1 MWVFY
6 FCTMFYEEIITFLT
20 SKGLSALVSKGL
32 AAFIITASIS
42 LIVIVINF
50 ITRKIILSFF
60 KRIAKST
67 SSSFDDLLIKNK
79 VPRLLSYIPS
89 LFFLFW
95 IIPSYSNTLYLLI
108 EAFTVILFILTVRA
122 VLNTVKDYFKST
134 DSLKHIPVDSYI
146 QVVMIFMWFVG
157 IVLILS
163 ILTGR
168 EVGTFLASIG
178 ALSAIIILVFRDTI
192 LGFVSSIQITVNDT
206 VRIGDWITMKGSNAD
221 GNVIEVNLS
230 TVKVQNFD
238 NTITTIPTY
247 KLVSDSFI
255 NWRGMDESDG
265 RRIKRSLL
273 IKPSSIKFLDDEEI
287 ESLKKIHLLS
297 DYIKK
302 IHKEIKSHNSSN
314 QVDKSMLINGRN
326 LTNLGIFR
334 EYVQRYLKEHPDTN
348 DNLTM
353 MCRQLQPT
361 AQGIPIQIY
370 AFSKD
375 KEWTKYEALT
385 SDIFDHLLSSVK
397 YFNLECF
404 ELNQFPV
411 Q

>member
-1 MWVFY
+1 
-6 FCTMFYEEIITFLT
+6 MFYEEIVNFLT
-20 SKGLSALVSKGL
+20 SKGLSEVVSQGL
-32 AAFIITASIS
+32 ATVIIVASIS
-42 LIVIVINF
+42 LVVIVINF
-50 ITRKIILSFF
+50 ITKKVILSFF

-79 VPRLLSYIPS
+79 VPGLLSYIPS

-108 EAFTVILFILTVRA
+108 ESFTVILFILTVRA
-122 VLNTVKDYFKST
+122 VLNTLKDYFKSS

-157 IVLILS
+157 IILILS

-168 EVGTFLASIG
+168 EVGTFLASLG

-255 NWRGMDESDG
+255 NWRGMNESDG

-273 IKPSSIKFLDDEEI
+273 IKPSSIKFLKDEEI

-297 DYIKK
+297 DYIKRSD
-302 IHKEIKSHNSSN
+302 KEIKSYNSSN

-326 LTNLGIFR
+326 LTNLGVFR

-348 DNLTM
+348 DDLTM

-404 ELNQFPV
+404 ELNQNIV
-411 Q
+411 N

>member
-1 MWVFY
+1 
-6 FCTMFYEEIITFLT
+6 MFYEEIIKFLT
-20 SKGLSALVSKGL
+20 SKGLSELVSQGL
-32 AAFIITASIS
+32 ATLIIIASIS
-42 LIVIVINF
+42 LVVIVINF
-50 ITRKIILSFF
+50 ITKKIILSFF

-79 VPRLLSYIPS
+79 VPGLLSYIPS

-95 IIPSYSNTLYLLI
+95 IIPTYSNTLYLLI

-122 VLNTVKDYFKST
+122 ILNTVKDYFKSS

-146 QVVMIFMWFVG
+146 QVIMIFIWFVG
-157 IVLILS
+157 IILILS
-163 ILTGR
+163 VLTGR
-168 EVGTFLASIG
+168 EVGTFLASLG

-255 NWRGMDESDG
+255 NWRGMSESDG

-302 IHKEIKSHNSSN
+302 IHKEIKSYNSSN

>member
-1 MWVFY
+1 
-6 FCTMFYEEIITFLT
+6 MFYEEIITFLT
-20 SKGLSALVSKGL
+20 SKGLSELVYQGL
-32 AAFIITASIS
+32 ASLIIVASIS
-42 LIVIVINF
+42 LVVIVINF
-50 ITRKIILSFF
+50 ITKKIILSFF

-79 VPRLLSYIPS
+79 VPGLLSYIPS

-122 VLNTVKDYFKST
+122 ILNTVKDYFKSS

-146 QVVMIFMWFVG
+146 QVIMIFIWFVG
-157 IVLILS
+157 IILILS

-168 EVGTFLASIG
+168 EVGTFLASLG

-255 NWRGMDESDG
+255 NWRGMSESDG

-273 IKPSSIKFLDDEEI
+273 IKPSSIKFLNDEEI

-302 IHKEIKSHNSSN
+302 IHKEIKSYNSSN

-334 EYVQRYLKEHPDTN
+334 EYIQRYLKEHPDTN

-404 ELNQFPV
+404 ELNQFPA

>member
-1 MWVFY
+1 
-6 FCTMFYEEIITFLT
+6 MFYEEIIKFLT
-20 SKGLSALVSKGL
+20 SKGLSELVSQGL
-32 AAFIITASIS
+32 ATLIIIASIT
-42 LIVIVINF
+42 LVVIVINF
-50 ITRKIILSFF
+50 ITKKIILSFF

-79 VPRLLSYIPS
+79 VPGLLSYIPS

-95 IIPSYSNTLYLLI
+95 IIPTYSNTLYLLI

-122 VLNTVKDYFKST
+122 ILNTVKDYFKSS

-146 QVVMIFMWFVG
+146 QVIMIFIWFVG
-157 IVLILS
+157 IILILS
-163 ILTGR
+163 VLTGR
-168 EVGTFLASIG
+168 EVGTFLASLG

-255 NWRGMDESDG
+255 NWRGMSESDG

-273 IKPSSIKFLDDEEI
+273 IKPSSIKFLNDEEI

-302 IHKEIKSHNSSN
+302 IHKEIKSYNSSN

-404 ELNQFPV
+404 ELNQFPA

>member
-1 MWVFY
+1 
-6 FCTMFYEEIITFLT
+6 MFYEEIITFLT
-20 SKGLSALVSKGL
+20 SKGLSELVSQGL
-32 AAFIITASIS
+32 ATLIIVASIS
-42 LIVIVINF
+42 LVVIVINF
-50 ITRKIILSFF
+50 ITKKIILSFF

-79 VPRLLSYIPS
+79 VPGLLSYIPS

-95 IIPSYSNTLYLLI
+95 IIPTYSNTLYLLI

-122 VLNTVKDYFKST
+122 ILNTVKDYFKSS

-146 QVVMIFMWFVG
+146 QVIMIFIWFVG
-157 IVLILS
+157 IILILS
-163 ILTGR
+163 VLTGR
-168 EVGTFLASIG
+168 EVGTFLASLG

-255 NWRGMDESDG
+255 NWRGMSESDG

-273 IKPSSIKFLDDEEI
+273 IKPSSIKFLNDEEI

-302 IHKEIKSHNSSN
+302 IHKEIKSYNSSN

-334 EYVQRYLKEHPDTN
+334 EYIQRYLKEHPDTN

-404 ELNQFPV
+404 ELNQFPA